1 MSTDK
6 SFVQKASEFFPEVK
20 LEAKKV
26 TWPSWN
32 ETKLTTI
39 FVFIFAVIAA
49 IYFAVVDSIA
59 YRVVN
64 FLIGITG

>member
-6 SFVQKASEFFPEVK
+6 SFVQKTREFFPEVK
-20 LEAKKV
+20 QEGKKV

-39 FVFIFAVIAA
+39 FVFIFAVVAA
-49 IYFAVVDSIA
+49 IYFAVIDSIA

>member
-6 SFVQKASEFFPEVK
+6 SFVQQAKEFFPEVK
-20 LEAKKV
+20 QEAKRV

-32 ETKLTTI
+32 ETKLTTL

-49 IYFAVVDSIA
+49 IYFAVIDSIA

>member
-6 SFVQKASEFFPEVK
+6 SFVQQTREFFPEVK
-20 LEAKKV
+20 QEAKRV

-32 ETKLTTI
+32 ETKLTTL

-49 IYFAVVDSIA
+49 IYFAVIDSIA